1 MRKTDG
7 RTLWL
12 GMGYKNIS
20 PHWSSKN
27 QSPHHTRDIKTIIIF
42 DKQVYLVVSL
52 RWSLSCF
59 WCSGWWTVHFLWGS
73 EECFQ
78 PVDVSI
84 HLLVDVHARLPCTTY
99 RHCACPETDFL
110 GRSCRKGRGYGWGA
124 WRSVFRARVRQHW
137 WGSKGT
143 ARGGE
148 WFLAPLG
155 VTAIPHHTITSTFRV
170 VRQWWRWH

>member
-1 MRKTDG
+1 MWVHRLARWGKD
-7 RTLWL
+7 R
-12 GMGYKNIS
+12 MMKNA
-20 PHWSSKN
+20 SKARGEN
-27 QSPHHTRDIKTIIIF
+27 KEDRRRNALKLLQDRMNFKHKLFLVKMINYPHHPCIIF
-42 DKQVYLVVSL
+42 SLGILKQLIFDAQVYLVVSL

-124 WRSVFRARVRQHW
+124 WRSVFRARVRQH
-137 WGSKGT
+137 
-143 ARGGE
+143 
-148 WFLAPLG
+148 
-155 VTAIPHHTITSTFRV
+155 
-170 VRQWWRWH
+170 